1 MKEAHRC
8 VECLI
13 MLANVSITALL
24 ADAGGTIAGM
34 KGGDL
39 IAALLLLVLGLALGI
54 GLTFMLMLIHFMRKG
69 RLAGRPFMRAREFL
83 PRERRTPTPLFNMPT
98 RWLAIR
104 SGNPQAVQEALALN
118 NPVPCSWEEGLSA
131 AHEQKLFISP
141 AIRGWV
147 FVMGANLPEPG
158 DDVDRAFRFLME
170 LSRKLGHVQFFS
182 VNRAVNHH
190 TWAQVELGT
199 VVRAYSWAGRVM
211 WNQGATTRAE
221 SDLVLKCY
229 AYGEGEEQVDYG
241 RPDPAAL
248 NTERLPLLAARW
260 SIDPTSIDARMLREH
275 RGIAGQPSRS
285 GAR

>member
-1 MKEAHRC
+1 MKEVLGC
-8 VECLI
+8 VECLN

-54 GLTFMLMLIHFMRKG
+54 GVTFLMMVVHFMRKG
-69 RLAGRPFMRAREFL
+69 RVLGRPLKRARDFL
-83 PRERRTPTPLFNMPT
+83 PRERKSSAPLFNMPT

-131 AHEQKLFISP
+131 AHEQRLFISP

-158 DDVDRAFRFLME
+158 DDVDRTFRFLMD
-170 LSRKLGHVQFFS
+170 LSRKLGHVQYFS

-190 TWAQVELGT
+190 TWAQLDLGT
-199 VVRAYSWAGRVM
+199 VVRAYSWAGRVL
-211 WNQGATTRAE
+211 WNQGSMTRAE
-221 SDLVLKCY
+221 SDLALKCY
-229 AYGEGEEQVDYG
+229 GYGDGEEQVDYG
-241 RPDPAAL
+241 RPDPAAI

-260 SIDPTSIDARMLREH
+260 SIDPTSVDSRMLREN